1 MLRTSEI
8 FGPTVQGEGR
18 FAGYPAIFVRLSGC
32 NLDCS
37 WCDTP
42 YTWDWTGKNGTVYI
56 RSEEEFNPSD
66 EQLLSEVEQILTNSD
81 QRIIISG
88 GEPLLQ
94 SKGIRA
100 FHSMIRKAG
109 LNNPIDIETNG
120 TVKPI
125 DDLNTEIISHYTV
138 SPKFGSSGIEWRP
151 RWDKTIEQFRNLA
164 LVGKADC
171 KFVISDQQ
179 DVECVEEF
187 INKFSFPTQ
196 NIYIMPEGKTS
207 RELERSAGLVAD
219 TAINLNVKYSDR
231 LHVRIWEDE
240 RKR

>member
-66 EQLLSEVEQILTNSD
+66 EQLLSEVKRILTNQD

-94 SKGIRA
+94 SKNIRA
-100 FHSMIRKAG
+100 FHDMIRTAG

-120 TVKPI
+120 TLNPLDNVNTNII
-125 DDLNTEIISHYTV
+125 DHYTV
-138 SPKFGSSGIEWRP
+138 SPKFGSSGIEWKP
-151 RWDKTIEQFRNLA
+151 RWNKTINEFRSLA
-164 LVGKADC
+164 FVGKADC
-171 KFVISDQQ
+171 KFVVSNEEDTKQ
-179 DVECVEEF
+179 VEDF
-187 INKFSFPTQ
+187 IDKFNFPRS

-207 RELERSAGLVAD
+207 EELQRSAGLVAD
-219 TAINLNVKYSDR
+219 TAIRLNVKYSDR